1 VSKRQSVMIIP
12 DVQLPFHDPVILD
25 KLIKIA
31 EKYQPDRILQGGD
44 LIDLP
49 TVSRWT
55 KGSAEEYAPVLQE
68 HITQTK
74 DEFFS
79 PLRKAAPKAAMEWL
93 SGNHD
98 ERLFDYITKYAYPL
112 RSLDAL
118 SMENLFELKKFDVN
132 YVKGPHRIATN
143 TLAIHGHECG
153 GYSSTPSAWDTKLTK
168 RYGSHQNYVFFHTH
182 QPFLITRA
190 YGYAGKVSPRFTLN
204 VGSIMDPV
212 AATYVKD
219 GSVSWQQSFA
229 WLEDDGKRVWPELV
243 TLVDRL
249 GYFKGERI

>member
-1 VSKRQSVMIIP
+1 MAKTRTTLIIP
-12 DVQLPFHDPVILD
+12 DVQIPFHDPVILE
-25 KLIKIA
+25 KLIRIA
-31 EKYQPDRILQGGD
+31 EERQPDRILQGGD

-55 KGSAEEYAPVLQE
+55 KGTAEEYAPVLQD
-68 HITQTK
+68 HITQVK

-79 PLRKAAPKAAMEWL
+79 PLRKAAPNATFEWL

-112 RSLDAL
+112 RSLNAL
-118 SMENLFELKKFDVN
+118 SMENLFELSKFDVT
-132 YVKGPHRIATN
+132 YVKGLHRIATN
-143 TLAIHGHECG
+143 TIALHGHECG
-153 GYSSTPSAWDTKLTK
+153 GYSATPSAWDTKLTK

-190 YGYAGKVSPRFTLN
+190 YGYNGKVTPRFTMN
-204 VGSIMDPV
+204 TGSIMNPV

-219 GSVSWQQSFA
+219 GAVSWVQSFA

-249 GYFKGERI
+249 GYLKGERV